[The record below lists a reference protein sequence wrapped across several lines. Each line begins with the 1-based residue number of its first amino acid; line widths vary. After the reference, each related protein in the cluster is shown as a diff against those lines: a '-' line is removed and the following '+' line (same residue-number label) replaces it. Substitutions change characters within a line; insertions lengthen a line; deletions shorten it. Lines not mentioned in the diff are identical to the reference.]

1 MSDATLIQVPYHL
14 GRKGVVLG
22 AGPEPLALAI
32 GGESIVVER
41 SEPLTNEISATFD
54 VIRQTRTAVRE
65 TLDAGRFPLVLAGN
79 CHCAVAAVAALER
92 DLGIVWFD
100 AHADFHTPDSTT
112 TGFFDGM
119 PLALIT
125 GEGWAELRG
134 TIEGLRPVPED
145 RIVLVGAR
153 DLEPTEEA
161 RLAASRIAQPDA
173 GSLEAALDDLRTRT
187 DAVYLHI
194 DLDVL
199 DPSEGKANGWA
210 VEGGLTADELEAA
223 VEAVRAR
230 FDIAAA
236 TFSAYDPT
244 VDPEGRIPAVAARLA
259 ALLTAEKVAS

>member
-1 MSDATLIQVPYHL
+1 MSGATLIQVPYHL

-22 AGPEPLALAI
+22 AGPEPLAQAI
-32 GGESIVVER
+32 AGESIVVER

-54 VIRQTRTAVRE
+54 VIRQVRASVRE
-65 TLDAGRFPLVLAGN
+65 TLDAERFPLVLAGN
-79 CHCAVAAVAALER
+79 CHCAVGAVAALESKV
-92 DLGIVWFD
+92 GIVWFD
-100 AHADFHTPDSTT
+100 AHADFHTPDSTP

-119 PLALIT
+119 PLAMIT

-145 RIVLVGAR
+145 RILLVGAR
-153 DLEPTEEA
+153 DLDPTEEA
-161 RLAASRIAQPDA
+161 RLAASAIVRPDIA
-173 GSLEAALDDLRTRT
+173 SLEGALDELAGRTN
-187 DAVYLHI
+187 AVYLHI

-223 VEAVRAR
+223 VEAVLRR
-230 FDIAAA
+230 FAVPAA

-244 VDPEGRIPAVAARLA
+244 EDPEGRIPAVAARLA
-259 ALLTAEKVAS
+259 RLLTAEKVAS

>member
-1 MSDATLIQVPYHL
+1 MSGATLIQVPYHL

-22 AGPEPLALAI
+22 AGPEPLAQAI
-32 GGESIVVER
+32 GGESTVVER

-54 VIRQTRTAVRE
+54 VIRQTRAAVRE
-65 TLDAGRFPLVLAGN
+65 TLDASRFPLVLAGN
-79 CHCAVAAVAALER
+79 CHCAVGAVAAL
-92 DLGIVWFD
+92 DSDVGIVWLD
-100 AHADFHTPDSTT
+100 AHADFHTPDSTP

-134 TIEGLRPVPED
+134 TIDGLRPVPED

-161 RLAASRIAQPDA
+161 RLTASAIVRPHI
-173 GSLEAALDDLRTRT
+173 GSLDAALDDLRART
-187 DAVYLHI
+187 NKVYLHI

-199 DPSEGKANGWA
+199 DPSEGLANGWA
-210 VEGGLTADELEAA
+210 VEGGLTADELESA

-230 FDIAAA
+230 FDVPVA
-236 TFSAYDPT
+236 TLSAYDPT

>member
-1 MSDATLIQVPYHL
+1 MSGATLIQVPYHL

-22 AGPEPLALAI
+22 AGPEPLAKAI
-32 GGESIVVER
+32 GGDSIVVER
-41 SEPLTNEISATFD
+41 AEPLTNEISATFD

-79 CHCAVAAVAALER
+79 CHCAVGAVAAF
-92 DLGIVWFD
+92 DSDVGIVWLD

-125 GEGWAELRG
+125 GEGWAELRA
-134 TIEGLRPVPED
+134 TIDGLRPVPED

-153 DLEPTEEA
+153 DLEPTEEM
-161 RLAASRIAQPDA
+161 RLAASAIARPDI
-173 GSLEAALDDLRTRT
+173 GSLEAALDGLRART

-199 DPSEGKANGWA
+199 DPSEGMANGWA

-223 VEAVRAR
+223 VESVRAR
-230 FDIAAA
+230 FDVRAAA
-236 TFSAYDPT
+236 FSAYDPT
-244 VDPEGRIPAVAARLA
+244 VDPDGRIPAIAARVA